1 MAFIKKF
8 FIGEASFINGNSVFV
23 CALHHQTYQVETQ
36 LSSRNGTECRFHPF
50 FFFFIIIYSFFV
62 CSFLKAL
69 KDRRKGNKADEVVIM
84 MIRIISVPAQVLKLF
99 SSDCGDTAASK
110 WNNKYSS
117 R

>member
-1 MAFIKKF
+1 MEIVCLSVLYITKRIRLRHSFLQEMA
-8 FIGEASFINGNSVFV
+8 
-23 CALHHQTYQVETQ
+23 
-36 LSSRNGTECRFHPF
+36 LSAVSIHF
-50 FFFFIIIYSFFV
+50 FFFLFITIYSFFV

-69 KDRRKGNKADEVVIM
+69 KDRRKGNKADEGVIM

>member
-1 MAFIKKF
+1 MAFIKTF
-8 FIGEASFINGNSVFV
+8 SIWEASFINGNSVFV

-50 FFFFIIIYSFFV
+50 FFVITIYSFFV

-69 KDRRKGNKADEVVIM
+69 TERRKGNKADKGVIM
-84 MIRIISVPAQVLKLF
+84 MIRIISVLAQVLKFF

>member
-1 MAFIKKF
+1 MEIVCLSVLYITKR
-8 FIGEASFINGNSVFV
+8 IRLRHSFLQEMV
-23 CALHHQTYQVETQ
+23 
-36 LSSRNGTECRFHPF
+36 LSAVSIL
-50 FFFFIIIYSFFV
+50 FFFITIYSFFV

-69 KDRRKGNKADEVVIM
+69 TERRKGNKADKGVIM
-84 MIRIISVPAQVLKLF
+84 MIRIISVLAQVLKSF

>member
-8 FIGEASFINGNSVFV
+8 FVGEASFINGNSVFV

-50 FFFFIIIYSFFV
+50 FFITIYSFFV

-69 KDRRKGNKADEVVIM
+69 TERRKGNKADKGVIM
-84 MIRIISVPAQVLKLF
+84 MIRIISVLAQVLKFF
-99 SSDCGDTAASK
+99 SSDCGDCAASK
-110 WNNKYSS
+110 KNNKYSS

>member
-1 MAFIKKF
+1 MEIVCLSVLYITKR
-8 FIGEASFINGNSVFV
+8 IRLRHSFLQEMV
-23 CALHHQTYQVETQ
+23 
-36 LSSRNGTECRFHPF
+36 LSAVSIL
-50 FFFFIIIYSFFV
+50 FFFITIYSFFV

-69 KDRRKGNKADEVVIM
+69 TERRKGNKADKGVIM
-84 MIRIISVPAQVLKLF
+84 MIRIISVLAQVLKFF

>member
-1 MAFIKKF
+1 MQIVCL
-8 FIGEASFINGNSVFV
+8 SV
-23 CALHHQTYQVETQ
+23 LYITKRIRLRQ

-50 FFFFIIIYSFFV
+50 FKTICSFFV

-69 KDRRKGNKADEVVIM
+69 KDRRKGNKADKGVIM
-84 MIRIISVPAQVLKLF
+84 MIRIISVPAQALKLF
-99 SSDCGDTAASK
+99 SSDCGDTAASN

>member
-1 MAFIKKF
+1 MEIVCLSVLYITKRIRLRHSFLQEMA
-8 FIGEASFINGNSVFV
+8 
-23 CALHHQTYQVETQ
+23 
-36 LSSRNGTECRFHPF
+36 LSAVSIHF
-50 FFFFIIIYSFFV
+50 FFLFITIYSFFV

-69 KDRRKGNKADEVVIM
+69 KDRRKGNKADEGVIM

>member
-1 MAFIKKF
+1 MVIVCLSALYITKR
-8 FIGEASFINGNSVFV
+8 IRLRHSFLQEMV
-23 CALHHQTYQVETQ
+23 
-36 LSSRNGTECRFHPF
+36 LSAVSIH
-50 FFFFIIIYSFFV
+50 FFFITIYSFFV

-69 KDRRKGNKADEVVIM
+69 TERRKGNKADKGVIM
-84 MIRIISVPAQVLKLF
+84 MIRIISVLAQVLKFF

>member
-1 MAFIKKF
+1 MVIVCLSVLYITKR
-8 FIGEASFINGNSVFV
+8 IRLRHSFLQEMV
-23 CALHHQTYQVETQ
+23 
-36 LSSRNGTECRFHPF
+36 LSAVSIHF
-50 FFFFIIIYSFFV
+50 FFFFITIHSFFV

-69 KDRRKGNKADEVVIM
+69 TERRKGNKADKGVIM
-84 MIRIISVPAQVLKLF
+84 MIRIISVLAQVLKFF

>member
-1 MAFIKKF
+1 METVCLSVLYITKRIRLRRSFLQEMALTAVSI
-8 FIGEASFINGNSVFV
+8 
-23 CALHHQTYQVETQ
+23 
-36 LSSRNGTECRFHPF
+36 PF
-50 FFFFIIIYSFFV
+50 FFITIYSFFV

-69 KDRRKGNKADEVVIM
+69 KDRRKRNKAYEGVIM